1 MLVKNDMVVCW
12 SRVGTKLFRAVALQE
27 LSLTHLG
34 YGPINLKLG
43 VFN

>member
-1 MLVKNDMVVCW
+1 MVCVLEQG
-12 SRVGTKLFRAVALQE
+12 GTKLFTAVALQE
-27 LSLTHLG
+27 LSLTHLW